1 MDWLYLLYLRYRETL
16 LLMCRTIRDW
26 KRPYPFYYLHID
38 ICYQAL
44 FWTIWGT
51 IFQTNPPFYAPLVEL
66 VPSPWVDADV
76 VPTTKAIM
84 DKIGQVPVV
93 LKREID
99 GFVLNRIQYSIMK
112 EAWSL
117 ITVKPFSAIY
127 RVFGFD
133 YI

>member
-1 MDWLYLLYLRYRETL
+1 M
-16 LLMCRTIRDW
+16 
-26 KRPYPFYYLHID
+26 
-38 ICYQAL
+38 
-44 FWTIWGT
+44 
-51 IFQTNPPFYAPLVEL
+51 VEL

-117 ITVKPFSAIY
+117 ITVKQFSAIY